1 MKKKYNG
8 FYLMCSYPDRET
20 FIKAA
25 VKGLEHFDFL
35 EIGVPFSDP
44 IADGPVIAEASH
56 HVLSNGFTFNDL
68 ISCLKEIRDLAGNN
82 KDIYLMTYSNIIFN
96 RGAEELNSLS
106 RDYGISG
113 LIIPDIPF
121 CERNFFREL
130 DPPVKIPLVNFITP
144 ESSDEA
150 IKGIS
155 GNNSP
160 FIYFISKRGITG
172 GGFTLDEE
180 TRGKIKLAGELS
192 SSPVV
197 LGFGIRDSSSAVE
210 ALKNSD
216 GFIMGTVLAELLKKK
231 DIESYGEFVDKLFS
245 DVGLFRA

>member
-1 MKKKYNG
+1 MKKYNG

-25 VKGLEHFDFL
+25 VKGLEYFDFL

-56 HVLSNGFTFNDL
+56 QVLSAGFTFNDL
-68 ISCLKEIRDLAGNN
+68 TSCLKEIRELAGSD

-96 RGAEELNSLS
+96 RKSHELNSLS
-106 RDYGISG
+106 RDYGIRG

-121 CERNFFREL
+121 CEKDFFRNL
-130 DPPVKIPLVNFITP
+130 NPPVEIPLVNFITP
-144 ESSDEA
+144 ESSEEA
-150 IKGIS
+150 IKGVSEI
-155 GNNSP
+155 NSP

-172 GGFTLDEE
+172 GEFNIDEE
-180 TRGKIKLAGELS
+180 TRGKIKLAGKLS

-197 LGFGIRDSSSAVE
+197 LGFGISDSASAVE
-210 ALKNSD
+210 ALKNAD
-216 GFIMGTVLAELLKKK
+216 GFIMGTALAKMLKNKNP
-231 DIESYGEFVDKLFS
+231 EAYGEFVDKLFS
-245 DVGLFRA
+245 DINTVTI

>member
-8 FYLMCSYPDRET
+8 FYLMCSFPERET

-68 ISCLKEIRDLAGNN
+68 ISCLKEIRNLAGND

-96 RGAEELNSLS
+96 RGADELNSLS
-106 RDYGISG
+106 RDYGIRG

-121 CERNFFREL
+121 CEKDFFRKI

-144 ESSDEA
+144 ESSEES

-172 GGFTLDEE
+172 GEFTLDEE
-180 TRGKIKLAGELS
+180 TRGKIKLAAELS

-197 LGFGIRDSSSAVE
+197 LGFGISDSSSAIE

-216 GFIMGTVLAELLKKK
+216 GFIMGTVLAEILKNKGLDEYSK
-231 DIESYGEFVDKLFS
+231 FIDQLFTDIDHFM
-245 DVGLFRA
+245 A

>member
-1 MKKKYNG
+1 MKKYNG

-56 HVLSNGFTFNDL
+56 HVLSAGFTFNDL
-68 ISCLKEIRDLAGNN
+68 ISSLKEIRLQAGME
-82 KDIYLMTYSNIIFN
+82 KDIYLMTYSNIIYN
-96 RGAEELNSLS
+96 RGADELNSLC
-106 RDYGISG
+106 RDYRIKG

-121 CERNFFREL
+121 CERDFFRDL
-130 DPPVKIPLVNFITP
+130 NPPVEIPLVNFITP
-144 ESSDEA
+144 ESSEEA

-155 GNNSP
+155 GNDSP

-172 GGFTLDEE
+172 GGFSLDEE
-180 TRGKIKLAGELS
+180 TTGKIKLAGEKS

-197 LGFGIRDSSSAVE
+197 LGFGISDSSSAIE
-210 ALKNSD
+210 AMKNAD
-216 GFIMGTVLAELLKKK
+216 GFIMGTALAKILKNK
-231 DIESYGEFVDKLFS
+231 DIKAYGEFVDNLFS
-245 DVGLFRA
+245 DVGLFMA